1 MTADAMHSDSTPAA
15 WAELVAD
22 GRAPVLALVMLGC
35 WVTAADSLVT
45 ATIMP
50 SVGAGLDG
58 FAWFGWAASGFMAG
72 LVVASASAGWLAERI
87 GLRGAM
93 ALAGAGFAIG
103 CATSAAAPDIMVFLA
118 GRVIQGCAAGWVCG
132 LIYVAAALLFPGR
145 LLPRLFAI
153 LTSIWGAATLAGPL
167 LGGLFADAGAWR
179 GIFWLF
185 AGQGILFAAASW
197 ALIPPNAAR
206 DASGTLPIRTMIPV
220 ALGIA
225 AVATAGVVG
234 GLTLPLLLAGGGA
247 GLLIASL
254 AADRAK
260 PGGLLPARAADPAF
274 PLASAYL
281 TYFCTTAAGTAF
293 ALYAPAM
300 LQYRA
305 GLSALEA
312 GYLVA
317 AEALAW
323 TAAALSVSGSGE
335 AWRSRLIVIGPA
347 SILAGV
353 TGITLL
359 TASAP
364 LAAVAVAAALL
375 GAGFGLSYSFI
386 SQRVIG
392 AFDDSTR
399 ARGSAAIGAVRNVGA
414 ALGAAIAGIAAN
426 SAGFGEGLTPE
437 NLEWVAWG
445 AFGSGIPFALVGLV
459 AAVRLVRR
467 PDQAGRGV
475 SASGKS
481 PSALAISARSS

>member
-1 MTADAMHSDSTPAA
+1 MTDAALSEPSRAG
-15 WAELVAD
+15 WSELVAG
-22 GRAPVLALVMLGC
+22 GRAPVLALVVLGC
-35 WVTAADSLVT
+35 WVVAADSLVT

-50 SVGAGLDG
+50 SVGAALHG

-72 LVVASASAGWLAERI
+72 LVVAGASAGWLAERI

-93 ALAGAGFAIG
+93 ALTGAAFAVG
-103 CATSAAAPDIMVFLA
+103 CAMSAAAPDIFVFLA
-118 GRVIQGCAAGWVCG
+118 GRVVQGCAAGWVCG

-153 LTSIWGAATLAGPL
+153 LTSVWGIATFAGPL

-185 AGQGILFAAASW
+185 AGQAVLFGAASW
-197 ALIPPNAAR
+197 LLIPADAAR
-206 DASGTLPIRTMIPV
+206 DRGGTLPLRTMIPIGI
-220 ALGIA
+220 GIA

-234 GLTLPLLLAGGGA
+234 GTALPLVLAGGGIL
-247 GLLIASL
+247 LLIAAL
-254 AADRAK
+254 VLDRAR
-260 PGGLLPARAADPAF
+260 PGGLLPTRAADPAF

-323 TAAALSVSGSGE
+323 TAAALSVSGAGE
-335 AWRSRLIVIGPA
+335 TWRSRLILAGPA
-347 SILAGV
+347 AILAGV
-353 TGITLL
+353 TGITFL
-359 TASAP
+359 TANGP
-364 LAAVAVAAALL
+364 LAAVAMSAALL
-375 GAGFGLSYSFI
+375 GAGFGMSYSFI

-392 AFDDSTR
+392 AFDDAAR
-399 ARGSAAIGAVRNVGA
+399 ARGSAAIGAVRNTGA

-426 SAGFGEGLTPE
+426 VAGFGGGLTAG
-437 NLEWVAWG
+437 NLDLAAWG
-445 AFGSGIPFALVGLV
+445 AFGSGIPFALVGV
-459 AAVRLVRR
+459 AAAFRLVRR
-467 PDQAGRGV
+467 PAQAGRGIKA
-475 SASGKS
+475 SA
-481 PSALAISARSS
+481 